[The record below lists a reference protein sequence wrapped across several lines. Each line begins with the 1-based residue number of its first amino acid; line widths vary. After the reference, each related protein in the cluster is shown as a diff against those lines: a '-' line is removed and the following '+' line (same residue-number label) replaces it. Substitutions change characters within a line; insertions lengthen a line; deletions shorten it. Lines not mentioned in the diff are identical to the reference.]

1 MQPERWAQI
10 QDVFNAAVEMAPRD
24 RAAYVEQA
32 CRSDADLRQEVESL
46 LRSHEDPKDFL
57 DHPTWDDSGNKVSAT
72 LQPGDLVHHYQIV
85 SFLGAGGMGEVY
97 LALDTR
103 LHRKVA
109 LKILPRNPDFMRERL
124 RRFEQEA
131 RAASA
136 LSHPNVCVIYEIS
149 ESEAGDPYIAMEHVD
164 GVTLR
169 ERMLKGALPIVEA
182 LEIAV
187 QVASALSAAHKVGV
201 IHRDIKPENVMIR
214 ADGSAKVLDFGIA
227 KLLLPQPKQPP
238 VTGASEPSL
247 LRTIPGMVIGTPR
260 YMAPEQARGLAV
272 DGRTD
277 LWSLVV
283 VLREMLTGSAPF
295 GGSSQSDVIAAIL
308 VAEPPT
314 LSKMLP
320 RTVPRLEMVDR
331 RLLAKDPEARYQ
343 SADELIR
350 DLRGVQS
357 ELTALTPW
365 REALNLG
372 SLHKLLVLAALLI
385 VLATVGG
392 ILYYRGSRSAGNSVS
407 SKRLVE
413 DEQRRIVALLPFE
426 NISHEAAQE
435 YFSEG
440 MTEEI
445 RGQLS
450 KLASLQLISRAAVAR
465 YKDPISNL
473 RQIASELNVGSVV
486 TGSVRRNAGRVRVN
500 VALVDT
506 RNDRTIWSEQYDR
519 DLKDIFAVQSDVAIR
534 IAKTLGAA
542 LSQSEQD
549 RIEKTPTA
557 NLDAYQLYLQS
568 QDLTLNVSKE
578 NLKAIQMLQEAF
590 AMDSRFALA
599 LARMSYRQVFQGFLD
614 DPHFIDLGIESAH
627 RALAIDP
634 NLAEAHFSLAT
645 AYSMK
650 GQASK
655 ARLSFLKSL
664 ELQPNFVE
672 AMSNYSLA
680 EIESGRID
688 EGLYWAARAFRL
700 APNSGNSYYHLCTAL
715 VWLGDDAVTEHW
727 LAEGEEH
734 HPSDVRVQ
742 ITSAHFDFLRGK
754 RTEGLQ
760 RARTAAEMEVGNE
773 EPQNLLAELT
783 MLEGTADAEARSQ
796 RMNRVAPESIGAIL
810 AETNRLRYAYLL
822 LRKGDAQTATPMIDQ
837 AEKYARK
844 AMEDGDESFPPR
856 LELAAIDSLRGDTQ
870 EALHWLDL
878 AYATG
883 ARDHR
888 ALAMDPLFEKLR
900 ADSNFKEII
909 HRMEND
915 VTRMRQRAK
924 EQLPEI
930 FAASNKRTADN
941 LSGIKPLQ
949 RALNRHGITVAKL
962 GFNHRTRQ
970 AVATV
975 VFPPLP
981 NKERRGE

>member
-72 LQPGDLVHHYQIV
+72 LQPCDRVHHYQIV

-201 IHRDIKPENVMIR
+201 IHRDIKPENVMMR

-277 LWSLVV
+277 LWSLGV

>member
-72 LQPGDLVHHYQIV
+72 LQPGDRVHHYQIV

-201 IHRDIKPENVMIR
+201 IHRDIKPENVMMR

-277 LWSLVV
+277 LWSLGV

>member
-1 MQPERWAQI
+1 
-10 QDVFNAAVEMAPRD
+10 
-24 RAAYVEQA
+24 
-32 CRSDADLRQEVESL
+32 
-46 LRSHEDPKDFL
+46 
-57 DHPTWDDSGNKVSAT
+57 
-72 LQPGDLVHHYQIV
+72 
-85 SFLGAGGMGEVY
+85 
-97 LALDTR
+97 
-103 LHRKVA
+103 
-109 LKILPRNPDFMRERL
+109 
-124 RRFEQEA
+124 
-131 RAASA
+131 
-136 LSHPNVCVIYEIS
+136 
-149 ESEAGDPYIAMEHVD
+149 
-164 GVTLR
+164 
-169 ERMLKGALPIVEA
+169 
-182 LEIAV
+182 
-187 QVASALSAAHKVGV
+187 
-201 IHRDIKPENVMIR
+201 
-214 ADGSAKVLDFGIA
+214 
-227 KLLLPQPKQPP
+227 
-238 VTGASEPSL
+238 
-247 LRTIPGMVIGTPR
+247 
-260 YMAPEQARGLAV
+260 
-272 DGRTD
+272 
-277 LWSLVV
+277 
-283 VLREMLTGSAPF
+283 
-295 GGSSQSDVIAAIL
+295 
-308 VAEPPT
+308 
-314 LSKMLP
+314 
-320 RTVPRLEMVDR
+320 
-331 RLLAKDPEARYQ
+331 
-343 SADELIR
+343 
-350 DLRGVQS
+350 
-357 ELTALTPW
+357 
-365 REALNLG
+365 
-372 SLHKLLVLAALLI
+372 
-385 VLATVGG
+385 LATVGG

>member
-1 MQPERWAQI
+1 MQPERWAQV

-24 RAAYVEQA
+24 RATYLEGV
-32 CRSDADLRQEVESL
+32 CGTDTKLRQEVESL

-57 DHPTWDDSGNKVSAT
+57 EHPTWDDNGDKVSAG
-72 LQPGDLVHHYQIV
+72 LQPGDRVHHYQIV

-109 LKILPRNPDFMRERL
+109 LKILPRNPDFLRERL

-149 ESEAGDPYIAMEHVD
+149 ETEAGDHYIAMEQVD

-169 ERMLKGALPIVEA
+169 ERMLKGVIPIVEA

-227 KLLLPQPKQPP
+227 KLLLPQPKESP
-238 VTGASEPSL
+238 VAGASEPSM
-247 LRTIPGMVIGTPR
+247 LRTQPGMVIGTPR
-260 YMAPEQARGLAV
+260 YMAPEQARGAAV

-277 LWSLVV
+277 LWSLGV

-295 GGSSQSDVIAAIL
+295 GGPTQSDVIAAIL
-308 VAEPPT
+308 VAEPPI

-320 RTVPRLEMVDR
+320 RIGTRLEMVDR
-331 RLLAKDPEARYQ
+331 QLLAKDPEARYQ

-350 DLRGVQS
+350 DLKGVQS
-357 ELTALTPW
+357 ELTAPSPW
-365 REALNLG
+365 REVLNLG
-372 SLHKLLVLAALLI
+372 SLHKPLVLAAVLI
-385 VLATVGG
+385 VLAAVGG
-392 ILYYRGSRSAGNSVS
+392 ILYYRGSGSARNPVS

-465 YKDPISNL
+465 YKDPSGNL

-486 TGSVRRNAGRVRVN
+486 TGSVRQHGGRVRVN
-500 VALVDT
+500 VALVDA
-506 RNDRTIWSEQYDR
+506 RNDRTIWSDQYDR
-519 DLKDIFAVQSDVAIR
+519 QLKDIFAVQSDIAIR
-534 IAKTLGAA
+534 IAKALGAA

-549 RIEKTPTA
+549 RIEQTPTA

-568 QDLTLNVSKE
+568 QDLALSVSKE

-599 LARMSYRQVFQGFLD
+599 LARMSYRQVFQAYLD
-614 DPHFIDLGIESAH
+614 DPHFIDLGIESA
-627 RALAIDP
+627 RQALAIDP
-634 NLAEAHFSLAT
+634 NLAEAHFSLGT

-672 AMSNYSLA
+672 AMNNYSLA
-680 EIESGRID
+680 EIESGRLD
-688 EGLYWAARAFRL
+688 EGLYWAARSFRL

-715 VWLGDDAVTEHW
+715 LWLGDDAATERW
-727 LAEGEEH
+727 LNEGEQH

-742 ITSAHFDFLRGK
+742 MMSSQFDFVRGK
-754 RTEGLQ
+754 RTEGLL
-760 RARTAAEMEVGNE
+760 RARKAAEIEVGNE
-773 EPQNLLAELT
+773 EPQNLLADLT
-783 MLEGTADAEARSQ
+783 LLAGTADAEARSQ
-796 RMNRVAPESIGAIL
+796 RMNRVAPETIGMIL
-810 AETNRLRYAYLL
+810 AETNRLKYAYLL
-822 LRKGDAQTATPMIDQ
+822 LRKGDTRTATPMINQ

-844 AMEDGDESFPPR
+844 AVEEGDESFPPR
-856 LELAAIDSLRGDTQ
+856 LELAAINSLRGDTQ
-870 EALHWLDL
+870 KALHWLDL

-888 ALAMDPLFEKLR
+888 ALATDPLFEKLR

-909 HRMEND
+909 HRMESD
-915 VTRMRQRAK
+915 VTRMRERAR

-930 FAASNKRTADN
+930 FAASNQRTADEA
-941 LSGIKPLQ
+941 SPGQAPTQ
-949 RALNRHGITVAKL
+949 EERHFAEGKVA
-962 GFNHRTRQ
+962 
-970 AVATV
+970 AVGPTSAMICWAEST
-975 VFPPLP
+975 PRPGTSAS
-981 NKERRGE
+981 R